1 MEEIIV
7 MINQVKHSGQNV
19 RDVIPPDYL
28 AILEEAEVRWR
39 GWGRQGERKEE
50 VRKEKWKGEL
60 KSGES
65 DKVEKEEEKGKR
77 EGRGREG
84 R

>member
-1 MEEIIV
+1 MPHHSQLSRAKDRLAKMEEIIV

-39 GWGRQGERKEE
+39 GWGRQGERKVE
-50 VRKEKWKGEL
+50 VGKE
-60 KSGES
+60 
-65 DKVEKEEEKGKR
+65 
-77 EGRGREG
+77 RGREI
-84 R
+84 